1 MVSSVNITPPEGRE
15 VINTMS
21 MESMKAVV
29 ARANNDKEF
38 LRRLLINPEEA
49 VKASGYD
56 LSQEEIEMLKSSR
69 GSTKFNDEELEKRV
83 SYGFFRLG
91 P

>member
-1 MVSSVNITPPEGRE
+1 
-15 VINTMS
+15 MS

-38 LRRLLINPEEA
+38 LRRLLVNPEEA
-49 VKASGYD
+49 VITAGYD
-56 LSQEEIEMLKSSR
+56 LSQEEIAMLKSSR
-69 GSTKFNDEELEKRV
+69 GNTKFKGEELEKRV